1 MYNDIDTSIHSMDY
15 VRPEHKLLTIIG
27 APCIGEFM
35 LKCVCV
41 CMQYAYTYYVY
52 IYIYIYIYGLP
63 LSLRVGTAI

>member
-41 CMQYAYTYYVY
+41 CVYAICIYILC
-52 IYIYIYIYGLP
+52 IYIYISMDCP
-63 LSLRVGTAI
+63 FRCV